1 VSPEQFIGHY
11 GAMAVFVGGLVG
23 GPILVT
29 LGGLLTHQH
38 LMPPWISFLCAA
50 LGSIVSNQ
58 TLYLAGRLFRNRPV
72 VLRAAGTPAAA
83 IALDFVARHPI
94 SYVFLYRFVMGI
106 RSISPLLLGVT
117 ARIDGWRFAVLN
129 LFGATIWAAAFTA
142 LGYFSGATI
151 DVLLA
156 RTRWLE
162 RDLIGVALIVVLI
175 AGLAGLQKYVRQRMA
190 RRRQDTAD

>member
-11 GAMAVFVGGLVG
+11 GAFAVFVGGLVG
-23 GPILVT
+23 GPILIT
-29 LGGLLTHQH
+29 LGGLFTHQH
-38 LMPPWISFLCAA
+38 LIAPWVSFFSAA
-50 LGSIVSNQ
+50 LGSILSNQ
-58 TLYLAGRLFRNRPV
+58 ALYLAGRLFRNRPA
-72 VLRAAGTPAAA
+72 VLRAAQTPAAA
-83 IALDFVARHPI
+83 MALDFVARHPV

-142 LGYFSGATI
+142 LGYFSAATI

-162 RDLIGVALIVVLI
+162 RDLIGVALIVILI
-175 AGLAGLQKYVRQRMA
+175 AVLAGVQKA
-190 RRRQDTAD
+190 FRRPPPPSAE

>member
-11 GAMAVFVGGLVG
+11 GVFAVFVGGLVG

-38 LMPPWISFLCAA
+38 LIAPWVSFLCAA
-50 LGSIVSNQ
+50 LGSILSNQ
-58 TLYLAGRLFRNRPV
+58 ALYLAGRLFRNRPV
-72 VLRAAGTPAAA
+72 VLKAAQTPAAA
-83 IALDFVARHPI
+83 VALDFVARHPI
-94 SYVFLYRFVMGI
+94 GYVFLYRFVMGI

-129 LFGATIWAAAFTA
+129 VLGAMVWAAAFTA
-142 LGYFSGATI
+142 LGYFSAATI

-162 RDLIGVALIVVLI
+162 RDLIAVALIVIIIAVL
-175 AGLAGLQKYVRQRMA
+175 GGLQKSF
-190 RRRQDTAD
+190 RRLPPPSAD